1 MRHGIREHRLE
12 FQFFRSPS
20 VTLDKGLTSV
30 FCFVLFFSKI
40 ARVLP
45 LNEIMYMRVHDT

>member
-12 FQFFRSPS
+12 FQFFHSLS

-45 LNEIMYMRVHDT
+45 LNEITSMRVQGT